1 MADYYRQEALILD
14 KKYQI
19 FISSTF
25 KDLKTARLK
34 VRDAILSI
42 YHFPVGMEMF
52 GAADEDPW
60 EIIKKDIDESDYYI
74 LIIGKCFGS
83 EVPGEGISYTQKEF
97 RYAVSQSIPV
107 LAFIMKDDAPTKP
120 TFQETE
126 KDRIKKLKEFRREV
140 ESHRTVDYWSNPDEL
155 AAKVV
160 SSLSRQM
167 VRKPRTGWV
176 RASEFDIE
184 KSHAEL
190 LELAEKI
197 RSLEEENEDLRAK
210 TGDKREPKLVVETF
224 SPVVI
229 QTASPN
235 PVPDL
240 HDLYKKRGRDE
251 AEKLGVT
258 MAVISRFNKGLPK
271 TDEID
276 ELQQDYET
284 RNRILA
290 GYAWL
295 DLVIRNTGTSRATDI
310 SVEIEA
316 PKGLELFETIDLP
329 MLTEITLP
337 KHELKGKDEKLP
349 GIRAREGREEF
360 PEKLISLDGINGWD
374 IVDNKADII
383 IDEIRHYSA
392 KRCIEFFVVGNKP
405 GNYILKCR
413 IMCSEYMKPVEQ
425 EIEVSV
431 IAGK

>member
-1 MADYYRQEALILD
+1 ME

-52 GAADEDPW
+52 GAADEDQW

-74 LIIGKCFGS
+74 LIIGKSFGS
-83 EVPGEGISYTQKEF
+83 EVLGEGISYTQKEF
-97 RYAVSQSIPV
+97 RYAVSQGIPV
-107 LAFIMKDDAPTKP
+107 LAFIMKEDTKVAAS
-120 TFQETE
+120 FQETD
-126 KDRIKKLKEFRREV
+126 KDRIRKLKKFKAEV
-140 ESHRTVDYWSNPDEL
+140 LNQRTVDWWSNPDEL
-155 AAKVV
+155 AVKVV

-167 VRKPRTGWV
+167 QRKPRTGWV

-190 LELAEKI
+190 LELTEKI
-197 RSLEEENEDLRAK
+197 RALEEENEDLRTK
-210 TGDKREPKLVVETF
+210 TGNKREPKLVVETF

-229 QTASPN
+229 HTVSPD

-240 HDLYKKRGRDE
+240 HELYKKRGRDE

-258 MAVISRFNKGLPK
+258 MATISRFNKGLPK

-290 GYAWL
+290 GHAWL
-295 DLVIRNTGTSRATDI
+295 DLVIRNTGTCRATDI
-310 SVEIEA
+310 SCEIEV

-329 MLTEITLP
+329 MLTELTLP
-337 KHELKGKDEKLP
+337 KHEVKGKEEKLS
-349 GIRAREGREEF
+349 GISSREAQEEF
-360 PEKLISLDGINGWD
+360 PEELIGLEGINSWD
-374 IVDNKADII
+374 IVDNKAEINI
-383 IDEIRHYSA
+383 NEIRHYSA
-392 KRCIEFFVVGNKP
+392 KRCIEFFIVGNKP
-405 GNYILKCR
+405 GKYILNCR
-413 IMCSEYMKPVEQ
+413 IMCAEYMEPVEQ
-425 EIEVSV
+425 DIEVTV
-431 IAGK
+431 EAEK

>member
-1 MADYYRQEALILD
+1 MD

-52 GAADEDPW
+52 GAADEDQW

-97 RYAVSQSIPV
+97 RYAISQGIPV
-107 LAFIMKDDAPTKP
+107 LAFLMKDDAKVAAS
-120 TFQETE
+120 FQETDKE
-126 KDRIKKLKEFRREV
+126 RIKKLKEFRKEV
-140 ESHRTVDYWSNPDEL
+140 EAHRTVDYWLNPDEL

-160 SSLSRQM
+160 SSLSRQIA
-167 VRKPRTGWV
+167 RKPRPGWV

-190 LELAEKI
+190 LEMTEKV
-197 RSLEEENEDLRAK
+197 RALEEENEDLRAR
-210 TGDKREPKLVVETF
+210 TGDKREPELSVEAYAPIIIHSTTL
-224 SPVVI
+224 S
-229 QTASPN
+229 

-240 HDLYKKRGRDE
+240 HEWYKKRGRDE

-258 MAVISRFNKGLPK
+258 MATISRYNKGLPS
-271 TDEID
+271 DEEID
-276 ELQQDYET
+276 ELKEDYET

-295 DLVIRNTGTSRATDI
+295 DLVIRNIGTSRATDI
-310 SVEIEA
+310 TVDIEV
-316 PKGLELFETIDLP
+316 PEGLELFETIDLP

-337 KHELKGKDEKLP
+337 KHEVRGKEETLP

-360 PEKLISLDGINGWD
+360 PEGLISLDGINGWD
-374 IVDNKADII
+374 IVDGNATIS
-383 IDEIRHYSA
+383 IDEIRHYGA
-392 KRCIEFFVVGNKP
+392 KRCIEFFIVGNRP
-405 GNYILKCR
+405 GIYVLKCKV
-413 IMCSEYMKPVEQ
+413 MCAEFSTPVEQ
-425 EIEVSV
+425 EIEVEV
-431 IAGK
+431 R